1 MIRFDL
7 VCTVM
12 NLSFRTF
19 RPGQTVQTQ
28 IRLLLEE
35 QSDQCLHCL
44 LFHLHVY
51 APNFEKV
58 GGHIG
63 FGLSVC
69 MYVCT
74 YVCMYVFMFE
84 ISS

>member
-1 MIRFDL
+1 MLAFFWIIDSY
-7 VCTVM
+7 C
-12 NLSFRTF
+12 
-19 RPGQTVQTQ
+19 
-28 IRLLLEE
+28 
-35 QSDQCLHCL
+35 
-44 LFHLHVY
+44 Y

-69 MYVCT
+69 MYVRT
-74 YVCMYVFMFE
+74 YVFMFE

>member
-1 MIRFDL
+1 MIIHKT
-7 VCTVM
+7 VC
-12 NLSFRTF
+12 LPFF
-19 RPGQTVQTQ
+19 
-28 IRLLLEE
+28 L
-35 QSDQCLHCL
+35 
-44 LFHLHVY
+44 Y